1 MEKLLKNLGLS
12 IKLKGYLYLKDSIL
26 LIKDYNI
33 NEIYLILSKKYLV
46 SPKTIERSIRYTI
59 EVLFLKGNIK
69 LLQEIFIYCNDRPSN
84 KTFIL
89 TIYEIIHNNDL
100 FL

>member
-1 MEKLLKNLGLS
+1 MEKLLKNLGVS

-26 LIKDYNI
+26 LIEDYNI

-59 EVLFLKGNIK
+59 EVLFLK
-69 LLQEIFIYCNDRPSN
+69 
-84 KTFIL
+84 
-89 TIYEIIHNNDL
+89 
-100 FL
+100 